1 MTINQAQGD
10 DSFDHQVTE
19 SEVEMKGITPI
30 KEDPNV
36 QISLSQQTVADNVC
50 KIVSEKLE
58 EADSGKG
65 N

>member
-1 MTINQAQGD
+1 MTINKAQGD

-50 KIVSEKLE
+50 KIVF
-58 EADSGKG
+58 
-65 N
+65 